1 MRSSDRWD
9 RVWAVSYTHLDV
21 YKRQPLK
28 SAPSVCPVCQN
39 RTQTYRKEAAR
50 LEKTQKKKKVNE
62 KKSCLSLL
70 KIP

>member
-1 MRSSDRWD
+1 MNRHMRLQR
-9 RVWAVSYTHLDV
+9 TFEEC
-21 YKRQPLK
+21 PLQYVPFVK
-28 SAPSVCPVCQN
+28 N